1 MADGNVKEGRSIG
14 ELFSQ
19 LATDTSTLVRQEVRL
34 AKLELGEKAAQVGK
48 QVALIAVGGGV
59 AYAGLLTLIAAIVLV
74 LAQYMAPWL
83 SALVVGAVVTAIGF
97 VLAKQQMTALK
108 HLDPTPRA
116 TIETLKEDKEWAKEQ
131 LR

>member
-34 AKLELGEKAAQVGK
+34 AKLELGEKAAQVGR

-83 SALVVGAVVTAIGF
+83 SALVVGAVVVAIGC
-97 VLAKQQMTALK
+97 VSCPLARLSDSAQRVIDLHNGTW
-108 HLDPTPRA
+108 R
-116 TIETLKEDKEWAKEQ
+116 E
-131 LR
+131 R